1 MPSNAARAISVYT
14 TAPPRKYAE
23 APGTANNAAAMSP
36 PVDDSAVAIVSWRA
50 IRRLAIVSDAGS
62 NAFTAIIRCRARYW
76 SSEPKP
82 HSQRGLH
89 ILQLAV
95 PAHDVAN

>member
-1 MPSNAARAISVYT
+1 MPSSAARANSVYT

-50 IRRLAIVSDAGS
+50 IRRLAIVSAAGS
-62 NAFTAIIRCRARYW
+62 NTFTAL
-76 SSEPKP
+76 P
-82 HSQRGLH
+82 GLF
-89 ILQLAV
+89 V
-95 PAHDVAN
+95 